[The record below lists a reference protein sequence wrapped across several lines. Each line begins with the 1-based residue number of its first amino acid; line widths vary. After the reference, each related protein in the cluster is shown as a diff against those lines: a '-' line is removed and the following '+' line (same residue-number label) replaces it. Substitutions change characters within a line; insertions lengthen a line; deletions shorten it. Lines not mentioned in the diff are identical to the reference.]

1 MDFMKLLKSFEDFIF
16 EAASWLI
23 FYPLTLGRIMLHPLK
38 AMEYSDREQSD
49 DNEHRYDDSLSPPL
63 LLMVTILLSNLIS
76 TAVHIAP
83 PDATTSM
90 LKTITATQ
98 QNLTLF
104 RTLLFSLIPLI
115 AASSVVRRQG
125 KKLSRQTLRAPFYAQ
140 CYLAAFCAAF
150 VAAGDVFLRR
160 PELNNAIGA
169 TIICG
174 GVLWFLV
181 VQSAWFSAKLNIPR
195 PKAALIAVWATLRA
209 LVYMLLVVIPVGY
222 I

>member
-23 FYPLTLGRIMLHPLK
+23 FYPLTLGRILLHPLK
-38 AMEYSDREQSD
+38 TMEYSDREQND
-49 DNEHRYDDSLSPPL
+49 DSEHRYDDALSPPL
-63 LLMVTILLSNLIS
+63 LLMITILLSNLIS
-76 TAVHIAP
+76 AAAHIPP
-83 PDATTSM
+83 PDATSEM

-104 RTLLFSLIPLI
+104 RTLLFSLVPLI
-115 AASSVVRRQG
+115 AAASVIRRQG

-150 VAAGDVFLRR
+150 VAAGDIFLRR
-160 PELNNAIGA
+160 PELSNLVGIA
-169 TIICG
+169 IICG
-174 GVLWFLV
+174 GVGWFLF
-181 VQSAWFSAKLNIPR
+181 VQAAWFAMKLNISR
-195 PKAALIAVWATLRA
+195 PKAALIAIWAIFRA
-209 LVYMLLVVIPVGY
+209 VLYLLLVIVPVGY